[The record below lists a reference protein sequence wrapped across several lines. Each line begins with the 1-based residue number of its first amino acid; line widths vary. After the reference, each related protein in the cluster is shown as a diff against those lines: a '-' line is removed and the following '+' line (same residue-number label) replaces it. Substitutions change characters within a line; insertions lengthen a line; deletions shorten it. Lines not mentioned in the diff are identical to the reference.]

1 MNSLFT
7 LARIKLTFW
16 YVSIVVVL
24 TASISTLFYLRTSQV
39 ISTEYERINRRIER
53 EWIGMS
59 PPPGAGMGRHI
70 TIEDLSEAKQQI
82 IWQLLGINVFVVTFF
97 SIVSYWL
104 TGKTLKPIQQSHE
117 AQKQFVGDAAHE
129 LKTPITA
136 LKTSL
141 EVNLLDRTLSKETK
155 QILKE
160 NLTDVI
166 QLESLS
172 HQLLNLARIEDRAIE
187 LQEIPFQ
194 PILSEV
200 LKTVSGLAKK
210 KQISLVVKQPKQLL
224 RVKVNK
230 GMLKEAILTLLDNA
244 IKYSPSKSQVTIELT
259 SSKSMV
265 LLSVQD
271 QGPGIAKT
279 DLPHVF
285 KRFYRVDQSR
295 NKQVANGY
303 GLGLSIAQSI
313 ITQHHGK
320 ITVNS
325 TVGKGST
332 FTIQLPLI

>member
-1 MNSLFT
+1 MNLLFSS
-7 LARIKLTFW
+7 ARLKLTFW
-16 YVSIVVVL
+16 YVSMIVL
-24 TASISTLFYLRTSQV
+24 ITASISLLFYLRTSQV
-39 ISTEYERINRRIER
+39 ISAEYERINRRLER
-53 EWIGMS
+53 EWIGLL
-59 PPPGAGMGRHI
+59 PPPSNPQGRRI
-70 TIEDLSEAKQQI
+70 TLEDLTEAKAQI
-82 IWQLLGINVFVVTFF
+82 ILQLLGVNLFVIVFF
-97 SIVSYWL
+97 SIIGYWL
-104 TGKTLKPIQQSHE
+104 TGKTLKPIQAAHE

-129 LKTPITA
+129 LRTPITA

-141 EVNLLDRTLSKETK
+141 EVNLLDNSLSKETK

-172 HQLLNLARIEDRAIE
+172 HQLLNLAQIEGRAIE
-187 LQEIPFQ
+187 LNEVPFQ
-194 PILSEV
+194 PILTEV

-210 KQISLVVKQPKQLL
+210 KQITLVVKQPKQLL
-224 RVKVNK
+224 RVQANQ

-265 LLSVQD
+265 HLSVHD
-271 QGPGIAKT
+271 QGSGIAKT
-279 DLPHVF
+279 DLPHIF

-320 ITVNS
+320 ITVS
-325 TVGKGST
+325 SIVGKGSS
-332 FTIQLPLI
+332 FSIQLPRI